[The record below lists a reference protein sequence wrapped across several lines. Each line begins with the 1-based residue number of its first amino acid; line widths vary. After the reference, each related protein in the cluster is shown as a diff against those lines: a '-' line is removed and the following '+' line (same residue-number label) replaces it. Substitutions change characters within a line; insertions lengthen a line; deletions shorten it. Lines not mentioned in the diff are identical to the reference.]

1 MRRIGL
7 LLALLVV
14 LDGGLV
20 VLLAILKTVSLY
32 AGAALVLLVSL
43 AFYAAVLGI
52 MRLRRRRRAERSIE
66 IS

>member
-52 MRLRRRRRAERSIE
+52 MRLRRRRRVERSIE